1 MKYLFGFSVF
11 IILSFSSCI
20 EEVCKTCSIT
30 IMHDND
36 VQDDLTTEVNF
47 CDSELLLI
55 ENTAPIIQTGEGY
68 IITIT
73 TTCN

>member
-30 IMHDND
+30 IMHDNV
-36 VQDDLTTEVNF
+36 VQDDLTTEVDF

-55 ENTAPIIQTGEGY
+55 ENTAPIIQTGEDY

>member
-1 MKYLFGFSVF
+1 
-11 IILSFSSCI
+11 
-20 EEVCKTCSIT
+20 
-30 IMHDND
+30 MHDNV
-36 VQDDLTTEVNF
+36 VQDDLTTEVDF

-55 ENTAPIIQTGEGY
+55 ENTAPIIQTGEDY